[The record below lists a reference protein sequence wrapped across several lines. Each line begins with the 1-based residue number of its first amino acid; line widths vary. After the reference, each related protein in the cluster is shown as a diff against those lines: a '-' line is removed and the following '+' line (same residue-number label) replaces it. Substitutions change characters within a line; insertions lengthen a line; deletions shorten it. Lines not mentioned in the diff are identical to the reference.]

1 MTDDIRIPLT
11 RERIL
16 RAAVDLA
23 DADGIDGLSMR
34 KLAHSLGYEVMSLYN
49 HVDNK
54 DDLLAGMVDLVAG
67 QIDRPAQGAPWKK
80 AVRLLSLSAHDI
92 LLRHRWAV
100 PLWSELMPGPN
111 RIRLMDDIL
120 GIFRDGGFSVRLTHF
135 GYHAVTMHVVGF
147 TLQQLSY
154 ATPAGGMEEAGRA
167 FLASLDAERF
177 PHLVEHVEFHLT
189 DDDGG
194 DFEFILDL
202 ILDGLERSRG

>member
-1 MTDDIRIPLT
+1 MTDIRIPLS

-16 RAAVDLA
+16 QAAVDLA

-49 HVDNK
+49 HVANK
-54 DDLLAGMVDLVAG
+54 DDLLTGMVDLVASE
-67 QIDRPAQGAPWKK
+67 IDRPTGGDQWKEGM
-80 AVRLLSLSAHDI
+80 RLLSVSTHNV
-92 LLRHRWAV
+92 LLAHRWAA

-120 GIFRDGGFSVRLTHF
+120 RVFREGGFSVKLTHF

-154 ATPAGGMEEAGRA
+154 ATPTDDMENTGRA
-167 FLASLDAERF
+167 FLSSLDPERF
-177 PHLVEHVEFHLT
+177 PHLVEHVEYHLT